1 MFRKLVLASA
11 IALTAVPAQAAL
23 FEVELI
29 WDDAPTETA
38 PYKVAFNTAEDA
50 IDVVDVDYIRSKWTG
65 FNENANTAIAN
76 IKFRGVPITLTHKPV
91 IQNGQTVTQVILDIP
106 SLGINGEAFT
116 DDLYGGDDALDKLA
130 DYLVKVDGDRE
141 ILTEIN
147 KAAVANT
154 GFDPVAGNPNSLMAS
169 MVGTIHGLTN
179 TSITGTNQQDID
191 NQWDLGIRYGSQT
204 VAGNE
209 ITSIHL
215 PLAYTFKLDWLPGH
229 RLQFRMPISHTEIN
243 SETNNYSLQLG
254 FGWTIPLIDGL
265 ETTPAIDYGIAG
277 SGELMTAG
285 ILRALS
291 LTTRFDFSLLGQ
303 NFTLTNSLAKIDS
316 VRFEYEDEDE
326 DTGITDVYVIDYD
339 LSNKAMTNGVAW
351 HVALPWK
358 LATQVYLRDT
368 RFYGDTLYSEQNNE
382 LGVNFGWSA
391 STDTNTQFFVGA
403 SYQRHDK
410 SEFDGARLNVGL
422 TF

>member
-11 IALTAVPAQAAL
+11 IALAAVPAQAAL
-23 FEVELI
+23 FEVNL
-29 WDDAPTETA
+29 TNQTTGQTFS
-38 PYKVAFNTAEDA
+38 YAFNQAEDA
-50 IDVVDVDYIRSKWTG
+50 LDVVDIDFIKDQWAG
-65 FNENANTAIAN
+65 FGGTDTAVAD
-76 IKFRGVPITLTHKPV
+76 IKFRGVPIQLTYTDDGDSLRL
-91 IQNGQTVTQVILDIP
+91 IIP
-106 SLGINGEAFT
+106 SLGIDEPFTSDAF
-116 DDLYGGDDALDKLA
+116 GDSALDQLK
-130 DYLVKVDGDRE
+130 DYLVMVNEDGRE

-147 KAAVANT
+147 KAAVANS
-154 GFDPVAGNPNSLMAS
+154 GFDPVAGNPNSLMAT

>member
-1 MFRKLVLASA
+1 MFRKVVLVSA
-11 IALTAVPAQAAL
+11 IALAAAPAQAKL
-23 FEVELI
+23 FEVTLNWEGSGE
-29 WDDAPTETA
+29 API
-38 PYKVAFNTAEDA
+38 AFSFNQAEDA
-50 IDVVDVDYIRSKWTG
+50 IDVVDIDFIKNKWSNFGTG
-65 FNENANTAIAN
+65 AGLDKAVADIT
-76 IKFRGVPITLTHKPV
+76 FRGVPLQLTYSTNAAGKEVVTLFSDSKGG
-91 IQNGQTVTQVILDIP
+91 IDIP
-106 SLGINGEAFT
+106 LKTFS
-116 DDLYGGDDALDKLA
+116 GDDPLEELKTYITTVNND
-130 DYLVKVDGDRE
+130 DRE

-154 GFDPVAGNPNSLMAS
+154 GFDPVAGNPNSLMAT

-215 PLAYTFKLDWLPGH
+215 PLAYTFKLDWFPGH

>member
-23 FEVELI
+23 FEVNLTNQ
-29 WDDAPTETA
+29 ATGQTFSF
-38 PYKVAFNTAEDA
+38 AFNQAEDA
-50 IDVVDVDYIRSKWTG
+50 IDVVDIDFIQQQWSG
-65 FNENANTAIAN
+65 FGQTATMDTAIAN
-76 IKFRGVPITLTHKPV
+76 ITYRGVPLQLQYSTDMYGNEAVTLK
-91 IQNGQTVTQVILDIP
+91 
-106 SLGINGEAFT
+106 S
-116 DDLYGGDDALDKLA
+116 DALSINKTFNGYDPLEDLK
-130 DYLVKVDGDRE
+130 DYLIMVNEDGRE

-147 KAAVANT
+147 RAAVRET
-154 GFDPVAGNPNSLMAS
+154 GFDPVAGNPNSLMAT

-215 PLAYTFKLDWLPGH
+215 PLAYTFKLDWFPGH
-229 RLQFRMPISHTEIN
+229 RLQFRMPISHSEIN
-243 SETNNYSLQLG
+243 KETNNYSLQLG
-254 FGWTIPLIDGL
+254 FGWTIPLIEGL

-277 SGELMTAG
+277 SGELLTAG
-285 ILRALS
+285 VLRALS

-316 VRFEYEDEDE
+316 VRFEYDDEDDE
-326 DTGITDVYVIDYD
+326 TGITDTYVIDYD

-368 RFYGDTLYSEQNNE
+368 RFYGDALYSEQNNE

>member
-1 MFRKLVLASA
+1 MFRKVVLASA
-11 IALTAVPAQAAL
+11 IALAAVPAQAAL
-23 FEVELI
+23 FNVQLQ
-29 WDDAPTETA
+29 WGTEEMSFS
-38 PYKVAFNTAEDA
+38 FNQAEDA
-50 IDVVDVDYIRSKWTG
+50 IDVVDIDFIQQQWSG
-65 FNENANTAIAN
+65 FGQTATMDTAIAN
-76 IKFRGVPITLTHKPV
+76 ITYRGVPLQLQYSTDMYGNEAVTLK
-91 IQNGQTVTQVILDIP
+91 
-106 SLGINGEAFT
+106 S
-116 DDLYGGDDALDKLA
+116 DALSINKTFNGYDPLEDLK
-130 DYLVKVDGDRE
+130 DYLVMVNEDGRE
-141 ILTEIN
+141 LLTEIN
-147 KAAVANT
+147 RAAVANT
-154 GFDPVAGNPNSLMAS
+154 GFDPVAGNPNSLMAT

-191 NQWDLGIRYGSQT
+191 NQWDVGIRYGSQT

-209 ITSIHL
+209 ITNIHL
-215 PLAYTFKLDWLPGH
+215 PLAYTLKLDWFPGH

-243 SETNNYSLQLG
+243 QETNNYSLQLG
-254 FGWTIPLIDGL
+254 FGWTIPLIEGL

-277 SGELMTAG
+277 SGELLTAG
-285 ILRALS
+285 VLRALS

-316 VRFEYEDEDE
+316 VRFEYDDEDE
-326 DTGITDVYVIDYD
+326 DTGITDTYVIDYD

-403 SYQRHDK
+403 SYQRHDRE
-410 SEFDGARLNVGL
+410 EFDGARLNVGL

>member
-23 FEVELI
+23 FEVNL
-29 WDDAPTETA
+29 TNQTTGQTFSF
-38 PYKVAFNTAEDA
+38 AFNQAEDA
-50 IDVVDVDYIRSKWTG
+50 IDVVDIDFIQQQWSG
-65 FNENANTAIAN
+65 FGQTATMDTAIAN
-76 IKFRGVPITLTHKPV
+76 ITYRGVPLQLQYSTDMYGNEAVTLK
-91 IQNGQTVTQVILDIP
+91 
-106 SLGINGEAFT
+106 S
-116 DDLYGGDDALDKLA
+116 DALSINKTFNGYDPLEDLK
-130 DYLVKVDGDRE
+130 DYLIMVNEDGRE

-147 KAAVANT
+147 RAAVRET
-154 GFDPVAGNPNSLMAS
+154 GFDPVAGNPNSLMAT

-215 PLAYTFKLDWLPGH
+215 PLAYTFKLDWFPGH
-229 RLQFRMPISHTEIN
+229 RLQFRMPISHSEIN
-243 SETNNYSLQLG
+243 KETNNYSLQLG
-254 FGWTIPLIDGL
+254 FGWTIPLIEGL

-277 SGELMTAG
+277 SGELLTAG
-285 ILRALS
+285 VLRALS

-316 VRFEYEDEDE
+316 VRFEYDDEDDE
-326 DTGITDVYVIDYD
+326 TGITDTYVIDYD

-368 RFYGDTLYSEQNNE
+368 RFYGDALYSEQNNE

>member
-23 FEVELI
+23 FEVNLTNQ
-29 WDDAPTETA
+29 ATGQTFSF
-38 PYKVAFNTAEDA
+38 AFNQAEDA
-50 IDVVDVDYIRSKWTG
+50 IDVVDIDFIQQQWSG
-65 FNENANTAIAN
+65 FGQTATMDTAIAN
-76 IKFRGVPITLTHKPV
+76 ITYRGVPLQLQYSTDMYGNEAVTLK
-91 IQNGQTVTQVILDIP
+91 
-106 SLGINGEAFT
+106 S
-116 DDLYGGDDALDKLA
+116 DALSINKTFNGYDPLEDLK
-130 DYLVKVDGDRE
+130 DYLIMVNEDGRE

-147 KAAVANT
+147 RAAVRET
-154 GFDPVAGNPNSLMAS
+154 GFDPVAGNPNSLMAT

-215 PLAYTFKLDWLPGH
+215 PLAYTFKLDWFPGH
-229 RLQFRMPISHTEIN
+229 RLQFRMPISHSEIN
-243 SETNNYSLQLG
+243 KETNNYSLQLG
-254 FGWTIPLIDGL
+254 FGWTIPLIEGL

-277 SGELMTAG
+277 SGELLTAG
-285 ILRALS
+285 VLRALS

-316 VRFEYEDEDE
+316 VRFEYDDEDDE
-326 DTGITDVYVIDYD
+326 TGITDTYVIDYD

>member
-29 WDDAPTETA
+29 WKDSAES
-38 PYKVAFNTAEDA
+38 PYKVAFNQAEDA
-50 IDVVDVDYIRSKWTG
+50 IDVVDVDYILSKWET
-65 FNENANTAIAN
+65 FDENADTAIAN
-76 IKFRGVPITLTHKPV
+76 IKFRGVPITITYEAGTK
-91 IQNGQTVTQVILDIP
+91 VILDIP
-106 SLGINGEAFT
+106 SLGINGEEFV
-116 DDLYGGDDALDKLA
+116 DDPFGDDALDQLA

-154 GFDPVAGNPNSLMAS
+154 GFDPVAGNPNSLMAT

-209 ITSIHL
+209 ITSIYL
-215 PLAYTFKLDWLPGH
+215 PLAYTFKLDWFPGH

>member
-11 IALTAVPAQAAL
+11 IALAAVPAQAAL
-23 FEVELI
+23 FEVNL
-29 WDDAPTETA
+29 TNQTTGQTFS
-38 PYKVAFNTAEDA
+38 YAFNQAEDA
-50 IDVVDVDYIRSKWTG
+50 LDVVDIDFIKDQWAG
-65 FNENANTAIAN
+65 FGGTDTAVAD
-76 IKFRGVPITLTHKPV
+76 IKFRGVPIQLTYTDDGDSLRL
-91 IQNGQTVTQVILDIP
+91 IIP
-106 SLGINGEAFT
+106 SLGIDEPFTSDAF
-116 DDLYGGDDALDKLA
+116 GDSALDQLK
-130 DYLVKVDGDRE
+130 DYLVMVNEDGRE

-147 KAAVANT
+147 KAAVANS
-154 GFDPVAGNPNSLMAS
+154 GFDPVAGNPNSLMAT

-209 ITSIHL
+209 ITSIYL
-215 PLAYTFKLDWLPGH
+215 PLAYTFKLDAFPGH

>member
-11 IALTAVPAQAAL
+11 IALAAVPAQAAL
-23 FEVELI
+23 FEINL
-29 WDDAPTETA
+29 TNQTTNQTLSF
-38 PYKVAFNTAEDA
+38 AFNKAEDA
-50 IDVVDVDYIRSKWTG
+50 LDVVDIDFIREQWGTG
-65 FNENANTAIAN
+65 FSGPAIAD
-76 IKFRGVPITLTHKPV
+76 IKFRGVPIRLTFADDGKDLRL
-91 IQNGQTVTQVILDIP
+91 IIP
-106 SLGINGEAFT
+106 SLGINEHFT
-116 DDLYGGDDALDKLA
+116 SATADEALDQLK
-130 DYLVKVDGDRE
+130 DFLVIASRSGRE

-154 GFDPVAGNPNSLMAS
+154 GFDPVAGNPNSLMAT

-209 ITSIHL
+209 ITSIYL
-215 PLAYTFKLDWLPGH
+215 PLAYTFKLDAFPGH

-368 RFYGDTLYSEQNNE
+368 RFHGDTLYSEQNNE

>member
-23 FEVELI
+23 FEVNLTNQ
-29 WDDAPTETA
+29 ATGQTFSF
-38 PYKVAFNTAEDA
+38 AFNQAEDA
-50 IDVVDVDYIRSKWTG
+50 IDVVDIDFIQQQWSG
-65 FNENANTAIAN
+65 FGQTATMDTAIAN
-76 IKFRGVPITLTHKPV
+76 ITYRGVPLQLQYSTDMYGNEAVTLK
-91 IQNGQTVTQVILDIP
+91 
-106 SLGINGEAFT
+106 S
-116 DDLYGGDDALDKLA
+116 DALSINKTFNGYDPLEDLK
-130 DYLVKVDGDRE
+130 DYLIMVNEDGRE

-147 KAAVANT
+147 RAAVRET
-154 GFDPVAGNPNSLMAS
+154 GFDPVAGNPNSLMAT

-215 PLAYTFKLDWLPGH
+215 PLAYTFKLDWFPGH
-229 RLQFRMPISHTEIN
+229 RLQFRMPISHSEIN
-243 SETNNYSLQLG
+243 KETNNYSLQLG
-254 FGWTIPLIDGL
+254 FGWTIPLIEGL

-277 SGELMTAG
+277 SGELLTAG
-285 ILRALS
+285 VLRALS

>member
-11 IALTAVPAQAAL
+11 IALATVPAQAAL
-23 FEVELI
+23 FEVELV
-29 WDDAPTETA
+29 WKDSSQS
-38 PYKVAFNTAEDA
+38 PYKIAFNKAEDA
-50 IDVVDVDYIRSKWTG
+50 IDVVDIDYIMSKWGG
-65 FNENANTAIAN
+65 FNEKADTAVAN
-76 IKFRGVPITLTHKPV
+76 IKFRGVPLSITYEK
-91 IQNGQTVTQVILDIP
+91 GAKVILDIP
-106 SLGINGEAFT
+106 SLGINGKEFT
-116 DDLYGGDDALDKLA
+116 DDPFGDDALDKLA

-154 GFDPVAGNPNSLMAS
+154 AFDPVAGNPNSLMAT

-204 VAGNE
+204 VGDMEVA
-209 ITSIHL
+209 TLHL
-215 PLAYTFKLDWLPGH
+215 PIAYTFKLDWFPGH

-243 SETNNYSLQLG
+243 SETNNYSLQFG
-254 FGWTIPLIDGL
+254 FGWTIPVIEGL
-265 ETTPAIDYGIAG
+265 EITPAIDHGIAG

-285 ILRALS
+285 ILRAMS
-291 LTTRFDFSLLGQ
+291 LTTRYDFSSYGQ
-303 NFTLTNSLAKIDS
+303 NFTLTNSLAKINS

-326 DTGITDVYVIDYD
+326 DTGVTDLYVIDYG
-339 LSNKAMTNGVAW
+339 LSNTAMTNGVAW
-351 HVALPWK
+351 HIALPW
-358 LATQVYLRDT
+358 LSGTATQVYLRDT
-368 RFYGDTLYSEQNNE
+368 RFSGDELYSKQSTE
-382 LGVNFGWSA
+382 LGVNVGWSA

-403 SYQRHDK
+403 SYQRHDR

>member
-23 FEVELI
+23 FEVNL
-29 WDDAPTETA
+29 TNQTTGQTFSF
-38 PYKVAFNTAEDA
+38 AFNQAEDA
-50 IDVVDVDYIRSKWTG
+50 IDVVDIDFIQQQWSG
-65 FNENANTAIAN
+65 FGQTATMDTAIAN
-76 IKFRGVPITLTHKPV
+76 ITYRGVPLQLQYSTDMYGNEAVTLK
-91 IQNGQTVTQVILDIP
+91 
-106 SLGINGEAFT
+106 S
-116 DDLYGGDDALDKLA
+116 DALSINKTFNGYDPLEDLK
-130 DYLVKVDGDRE
+130 DYLIMVNEDGRE

-147 KAAVANT
+147 RAAVRET
-154 GFDPVAGNPNSLMAS
+154 GFDPVAGNPNSLMAT

-215 PLAYTFKLDWLPGH
+215 PLAYTFKLDWFPGH
-229 RLQFRMPISHTEIN
+229 RLQFRMPISHSEIN
-243 SETNNYSLQLG
+243 KETNNYSLQLG
-254 FGWTIPLIDGL
+254 FGWTIPLIEGL

-277 SGELMTAG
+277 SGELLTAG
-285 ILRALS
+285 VLRALS

-316 VRFEYEDEDE
+316 VRFEYDDEDDE
-326 DTGITDVYVIDYD
+326 TGITDTYVIDYD

-358 LATQVYLRDT
+358 LSTQVYLRDT
-368 RFYGDTLYSEQNNE
+368 RFYGDALYSEQNNE

>member
-23 FEVELI
+23 FEVNL
-29 WDDAPTETA
+29 TNQTTGQTFSF
-38 PYKVAFNTAEDA
+38 AFNQAEDA
-50 IDVVDVDYIRSKWTG
+50 IDVVDIDFIQQQWSG
-65 FNENANTAIAN
+65 FGQTATMDTAIAN
-76 IKFRGVPITLTHKPV
+76 ITYRGVPLQLQYSTDMYGNEAVTLK
-91 IQNGQTVTQVILDIP
+91 
-106 SLGINGEAFT
+106 S
-116 DDLYGGDDALDKLA
+116 DALSINKTFNGYDPLEDLK
-130 DYLVKVDGDRE
+130 DYLIMVNEDGRE

-147 KAAVANT
+147 RAAVRET
-154 GFDPVAGNPNSLMAS
+154 GFDPVAGNPNSLMAT

-215 PLAYTFKLDWLPGH
+215 PLAYTFKLDWFPGH
-229 RLQFRMPISHTEIN
+229 RLQFRMPISHSEIN
-243 SETNNYSLQLG
+243 KETNNYSLQLG

-277 SGELMTAG
+277 SGELLTAG
-285 ILRALS
+285 VLRALS
-291 LTTRFDFSLLGQ
+291 LTTRYDFAVMGQ

-326 DTGITDVYVIDYD
+326 DTGVTDLYVIDYD

-351 HVALPWK
+351 HVALPW
-358 LATQVYLRDT
+358 LSGTAVQAYLRDT
-368 RFYGDTLYSEQNNE
+368 RFYGDKLYSEQNNE

-391 STDTNTQFFVGA
+391 SADTNTQFFVGA

>member
-23 FEVELI
+23 FEVNLTNQ
-29 WDDAPTETA
+29 ATGQTFSF
-38 PYKVAFNTAEDA
+38 AFNQAEDA
-50 IDVVDVDYIRSKWTG
+50 IDVVDIDFIQQQWSG
-65 FNENANTAIAN
+65 FGQTATMDTAIAN
-76 IKFRGVPITLTHKPV
+76 ITYRGVPLQLQYSTDMYGNEAVTLK
-91 IQNGQTVTQVILDIP
+91 
-106 SLGINGEAFT
+106 S
-116 DDLYGGDDALDKLA
+116 DALSINKTFNGYDPLEDLK
-130 DYLVKVDGDRE
+130 DYLIMVNEDGRE

-147 KAAVANT
+147 RAAVRAT
-154 GFDPVAGNPNSLMAS
+154 GFDPVAGNPNSLMAT

-215 PLAYTFKLDWLPGH
+215 PLAYTFKLDWFPGH
-229 RLQFRMPISHTEIN
+229 RLQFRMPISHSEIN
-243 SETNNYSLQLG
+243 KETNNYSLQLG
-254 FGWTIPLIDGL
+254 FGWTIPLIEGL

-277 SGELMTAG
+277 SGELLTAG
-285 ILRALS
+285 VLRALS

-316 VRFEYEDEDE
+316 VRFEYDDEDDE
-326 DTGITDVYVIDYD
+326 TGITDTYVIDYD

-368 RFYGDTLYSEQNNE
+368 RFYGDALYSEQNNE

>member
-11 IALTAVPAQAAL
+11 IALAAVPAQAAL

-29 WDDAPTETA
+29 WKDSAES
-38 PYKVAFNTAEDA
+38 PYKVAFNQAEDA
-50 IDVVDVDYIRSKWTG
+50 IDVVDVDYILSKWDA
-65 FNENANTAIAN
+65 FDENADTAIAN
-76 IKFRGVPITLTHKPV
+76 IKFRGVPITITYEAGTK
-91 IQNGQTVTQVILDIP
+91 VILDIP
-106 SLGINGEAFT
+106 SLGINGKEFA
-116 DDLYGGDDALDKLA
+116 DDPFGDDALDKLA

-141 ILTEIN
+141 ILPEIN

-154 GFDPVAGNPNSLMAS
+154 GFDPVAGNPNSLMAT

-204 VAGNE
+204 VDGNE
-209 ITSIHL
+209 ITSLHL
-215 PLAYTFKLDWLPGH
+215 PVAYTFKLDWFPGH

-243 SETNNYSLQLG
+243 GETNNYSLQFG
-254 FGWTIPLIDGL
+254 FGWTIPVIEGL
-265 ETTPAIDYGIAG
+265 EITPGIDMGIAG

-291 LTTRFDFSLLGQ
+291 LTTRYDFAVMGQ

-326 DTGITDVYVIDYD
+326 DAGVTDLYVIDYD

-351 HVALPWK
+351 HIALPWK
-358 LATQVYLRDT
+358 LATQAYIRDT
-368 RFYGDTLYSEQNNE
+368 RFSGDELYSKQSTE

-410 SEFDGARLNVGL
+410 SEFDGARLNFGL

>member
-11 IALTAVPAQAAL
+11 IALAAVPAQAAL
-23 FEVELI
+23 FEVNL
-29 WDDAPTETA
+29 TNQTTGQTFSF
-38 PYKVAFNTAEDA
+38 AFNQAEDA
-50 IDVVDVDYIRSKWTG
+50 LDVVDIDFIKEQWAG
-65 FNENANTAIAN
+65 FGGTDSAVAD
-76 IKFRGVPITLTHKPV
+76 IKFRGVPIQLTYTDDGDSLRL
-91 IQNGQTVTQVILDIP
+91 IIP
-106 SLGINGEAFT
+106 SLGIDEPFT
-116 DDLYGGDDALDKLA
+116 SDPFGDEALDKLK
-130 DYLVKVDGDRE
+130 DYLVMVNEDGRE

-147 KAAVANT
+147 KAAVANS
-154 GFDPVAGNPNSLMAS
+154 GFDPVAGNPNSLMAT

-209 ITSIHL
+209 ITSIYL
-215 PLAYTFKLDWLPGH
+215 PLAYTFKLDAFPGH

>member
-1 MFRKLVLASA
+1 MFRKVVLASA
-11 IALTAVPAQAAL
+11 IALAAVPAQAAL
-23 FEVELI
+23 FDVQLQ
-29 WDDAPTETA
+29 WGTEEMSFS
-38 PYKVAFNTAEDA
+38 FNQAEDA
-50 IDVVDVDYIRSKWTG
+50 IDVVDIDFIQQQWSG
-65 FNENANTAIAN
+65 FGQTATMDTAIAN
-76 IKFRGVPITLTHKPV
+76 ITYRGVPLQLQYSTDMYGNEAVTLK
-91 IQNGQTVTQVILDIP
+91 
-106 SLGINGEAFT
+106 S
-116 DDLYGGDDALDKLA
+116 DALSINKTFNGYDPLEDLK
-130 DYLVKVDGDRE
+130 DYLVMVNEDGRE
-141 ILTEIN
+141 LLTEIN
-147 KAAVANT
+147 RAAVANT
-154 GFDPVAGNPNSLMAS
+154 GFDPVAGNPNSLMAT

-191 NQWDLGIRYGSQT
+191 NQWDVGIRYGSQT

-215 PLAYTFKLDWLPGH
+215 PLAYTFKLDWFPGH

-243 SETNNYSLQLG
+243 QETNNYSLQLG
-254 FGWTIPLIDGL
+254 FGWTIPLIEGL

-277 SGELMTAG
+277 SGELLTAG
-285 ILRALS
+285 VLRALS

-316 VRFEYEDEDE
+316 VRFEYDDEDE

>member
-11 IALTAVPAQAAL
+11 IALAAVPAQAAL
-23 FEVELI
+23 FEINL
-29 WDDAPTETA
+29 TNQTTNQTLSF
-38 PYKVAFNTAEDA
+38 AFNKAEDA
-50 IDVVDVDYIRSKWTG
+50 LDVVDIDFIREQWGTG
-65 FNENANTAIAN
+65 FSGPAIAD
-76 IKFRGVPITLTHKPV
+76 IKFRGVPIRLTFADDGKDLRL
-91 IQNGQTVTQVILDIP
+91 IIP
-106 SLGINGEAFT
+106 SLGINEHFT
-116 DDLYGGDDALDKLA
+116 SATADEALDQLK
-130 DYLVKVDGDRE
+130 DFLVIASRSGRE

-154 GFDPVAGNPNSLMAS
+154 GFDPVAGNPNSLMAT

-209 ITSIHL
+209 ITSIYL
-215 PLAYTFKLDWLPGH
+215 PLAYTFKLDAFPGH

>member
-23 FEVELI
+23 FEVNL
-29 WDDAPTETA
+29 TNQTTGQTFSF
-38 PYKVAFNTAEDA
+38 AFNQAEDA
-50 IDVVDVDYIRSKWTG
+50 IDVVDIDFIQQQWSG
-65 FNENANTAIAN
+65 FGQTATMDTAIAN
-76 IKFRGVPITLTHKPV
+76 ITYRGVPLQLQYSTDMYGNEAVTLK
-91 IQNGQTVTQVILDIP
+91 
-106 SLGINGEAFT
+106 S
-116 DDLYGGDDALDKLA
+116 DALSINKTFNGYDPLEDLK
-130 DYLVKVDGDRE
+130 DYLIMVNEDGRE

-147 KAAVANT
+147 RAAVRET
-154 GFDPVAGNPNSLMAS
+154 GFDPVAGNPNSLMAT

-215 PLAYTFKLDWLPGH
+215 PLAYTFKLDWFPGH
-229 RLQFRMPISHTEIN
+229 RLQFRMPISHSEIN
-243 SETNNYSLQLG
+243 KETNNYSLQLG

-277 SGELMTAG
+277 SGELLTAG
-285 ILRALS
+285 VLRALS

-316 VRFEYEDEDE
+316 VRFEYDDEDDE
-326 DTGITDVYVIDYD
+326 TGITDTYVIDYD

-351 HVALPWK
+351 HVALPW
-358 LATQVYLRDT
+358 LSGTAVQAYLRDT
-368 RFYGDTLYSEQNNE
+368 RFYGDKLYSEQNNE

-391 STDTNTQFFVGA
+391 SADTNTQFFVGA

>member
-1 MFRKLVLASA
+1 MFRKIVLASA
-11 IALTAVPAQAAL
+11 IALAAVPAQAAL
-23 FEVELI
+23 FDVDLS
-29 WDDAPTETA
+29 WNDGTETRTM
-38 PYKVAFNTAEDA
+38 KFAFNQAEDA
-50 IDVVDVDYIRSKWTG
+50 IDVVDINFIQQQWAG
-65 FNENANTAIAN
+65 FGKGTTMDTAIAN
-76 IKFRGVPITLTHKPV
+76 ITYRGVPLQLQYSTDVNGNEAVTLK
-91 IQNGQTVTQVILDIP
+91 
-106 SLGINGEAFT
+106 S
-116 DDLYGGDDALDKLA
+116 DALKINKTFDGYDPLEDLK
-130 DYLVKVDGDRE
+130 DYLIMVNEDGRE

-147 KAAVANT
+147 RAAVRET
-154 GFDPVAGNPNSLMAS
+154 GFDPVAGNPNSLMAT

-204 VAGNE
+204 VGDME
-209 ITSIHL
+209 VTTLHL
-215 PLAYTFKLDWLPGH
+215 PIAYTFKLDWFPGH

-243 SETNNYSLQLG
+243 SETNNYSLQFG

-265 ETTPAIDYGIAG
+265 EITPALDYGIAG

-291 LTTRFDFSLLGQ
+291 LTTRYDFSAYGQ

-316 VRFEYEDEDE
+316 VRFEYEDEDDE
-326 DTGITDVYVIDYD
+326 TGITDVYVIDYD
-339 LSNKAMTNGVAW
+339 LSNSAMTNGVAW
-351 HVALPWK
+351 HMALPWLK
-358 LATQVYLRDT
+358 GTATQVYLRDT
-368 RFYGDTLYSEQNNE
+368 RFFGDELYSSQSTE

>member
-11 IALTAVPAQAAL
+11 IALAAMPAQAAL
-23 FEVELI
+23 FEINL
-29 WDDAPTETA
+29 TNQTTNQTLFF
-38 PYKVAFNTAEDA
+38 AFNKAEDA
-50 IDVVDVDYIRSKWTG
+50 LDVVDIEFIRQQWGAG
-65 FNENANTAIAN
+65 FSGPAVAD
-76 IKFRGVPITLTHKPV
+76 IKFRGVPIQLTFADDGKDLRL
-91 IQNGQTVTQVILDIP
+91 IIP
-106 SLGINGEAFT
+106 SLGINERFT
-116 DDLYGGDDALDKLA
+116 SATPDDALDQLK
-130 DYLVKVDGDRE
+130 DYLVIASRSGRE

-154 GFDPVAGNPNSLMAS
+154 GFDPVAGNPNSLMAT
-169 MVGTIHGLTN
+169 MVGSIHGLTN
-179 TSITGTNQQDID
+179 TSITGTNQRDID

-204 VAGNE
+204 VGDMD

-215 PLAYTFKLDWLPGH
+215 PLAYTFKLDWAPGH

-254 FGWTIPLIDGL
+254 FGWTIPVIEGL
-265 ETTPAIDYGIAG
+265 EITPAIDFGIAG

-291 LTTRFDFSLLGQ
+291 LTTRYDFSLAGQ

-316 VRFEYEDEDE
+316 VRFEYDDEDE
-326 DTGITDVYVIDYD
+326 DTGITDTYVIDYD

-351 HVALPWK
+351 HIALPWK
-358 LATQVYLRDT
+358 LATQAYIRDT
-368 RFYGDTLYSEQNNE
+368 RFYGDQLYSEQNNE

-391 STDTNTQFFVGA
+391 SADTNTQFFVGV
-403 SYQRHDK
+403 SYQRHDQD
-410 SEFDGARLNVGL
+410 EFDGARMNFGL